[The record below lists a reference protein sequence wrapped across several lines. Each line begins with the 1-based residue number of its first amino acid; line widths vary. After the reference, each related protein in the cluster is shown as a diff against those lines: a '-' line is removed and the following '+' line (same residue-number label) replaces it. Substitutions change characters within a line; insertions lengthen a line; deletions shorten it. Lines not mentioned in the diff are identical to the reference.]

1 MKDNESFV
9 NDSSGE
15 DLDKIDEVCSSLK
28 EDMVSESAI
37 SQEFPSF
44 KKTNQFNV
52 KPFNMKVQSLTQP
65 PPVQVNLMANDVVEE
80 GNLDDLD
87 KIITE
92 LEESKSI

>member
-1 MKDNESFV
+1 
-9 NDSSGE
+9 
-15 DLDKIDEVCSSLK
+15 
-28 EDMVSESAI
+28 
-37 SQEFPSF
+37 
-44 KKTNQFNV
+44 
-52 KPFNMKVQSLTQP
+52 MKVQSLTQP